1 MKITKR
7 LRQYPLFQADDFI
20 RQVLVLATPIILQ
33 QMITAMI
40 LLLEH
45 LKVGQ
50 LGELALSAVA
60 ISNRYNMIGLFAIN
74 GVAVATGVYI
84 AQFYGAG
91 RPEQVKESYRFGLL
105 VSLGIAIIFVI
116 PGVLFPDRI
125 GLFFVKDGAIV
136 EPISN
141 YLPIAVLAFI
151 PQAYSLSTQNAM
163 RTLGE
168 TKIPLLIGTITVVSN
183 AFLNFILIF
192 GHLGL
197 PALGVKGAA
206 IGNFLARI
214 IELFATRLAV
224 AKRHFVFAGSLRLL
238 FKVPAAVASAILKR
252 AAPLILNEIGYASG
266 LALLLKFYGTRGK
279 DVIASMTI
287 MTTASELFF
296 VLFAGLS
303 VASTIIV
310 GQPLGAN
317 DLERAR
323 SNAYRLYKLGI
334 LLALIFSAMMFVCSF
349 FIPHFYNVSDLVK
362 EQASF
367 FLKMYSLFYVFYTIN
382 GMSYHILRAGGDMK
396 LTMILDSGFL
406 WIVNLPVVAF
416 CAYLTDWPI
425 YLIFFIGQMT
435 DFFKCFLSGSILV
448 KESWVKNL
456 AIEI

>member
-1 MKITKR
+1 MKLIKR

-20 RQVLVLATPIILQ
+20 RRVLKLAIPIVLQ
-33 QMITAMI
+33 QMITALI

-91 RPEQVKESYRFGLL
+91 REDRVKESYRFGLL
-105 VSLGIAIIFVI
+105 VSLAMALFIAV

-125 GLFFVKDGAIV
+125 GLFFVKDAAIV
-136 EPISN
+136 EPISD
-141 YLPIAVLAFI
+141 YLPIAVLAYI
-151 PQAYSLSTQNAM
+151 PQVYSLNTQNAM

-168 TKIPLLIGTITVVSN
+168 TRIPLLIGTITVISN

-192 GHLGL
+192 GYLGL

-214 IELFATRLAV
+214 IELLATRLAV
-224 AKRHFVFAGSLRLL
+224 AKRPFAFAGPLRFL
-238 FKVPAAVASAILKR
+238 FKVPGTVASAILEK
-252 AAPLILNEIGYASG
+252 AAPLVLNEIGFAAG
-266 LALLLKFYGTRGK
+266 MALLLKFYGTRGK

-287 MTTASELFF
+287 MTTTSELFF
-296 VLFAGLS
+296 VLFSGLS
-303 VASTIIV
+303 VATTIVV

-317 DLERAR
+317 DLEKAR

-334 LLALIFSAMMFVCSF
+334 LLALVFSAMMFLCSY
-349 FIPHFYNVSDLVK
+349 FIPHFYDVSDLVK

-367 FLKMYSLFYVFYTIN
+367 FLKMYSVFYIVYTIN
-382 GMSYHILRAGGDMK
+382 GMSYHILRAGGDMR

-406 WIVNLPVVAF
+406 WIINLPVVAL
-416 CAYLTDWPI
+416 CAYLTAWPI
-425 YLIFFIGQMT
+425 YLIFFFGQMT
-435 DFFKCFLSGSILV
+435 DFFKCFLSAHILA
-448 KESWVKNL
+448 KETWVKNL
-456 AIEI
+456 AIEV